1 MDAKRLA
8 EPSRR
13 HLARTEITSKSV
25 ISRIPRWRFETQIR
39 ACHLVVA
46 FRNSVMGECV
56 MEFHPLSPFRSKRG
70 VVRNDLRDPF
80 SSFRTEM
87 DQLVS
92 QFFGNSETPTAFSD
106 FRPSLD
112 VAETDKEITLKVD
125 LPGIDEKDVEL
136 EIEDDIL
143 RLRGE
148 RIEES
153 QESDDERRYTERRYG
168 RFERSMR
175 LPFEPGDGDV
185 KTDFAK
191 GVLSI
196 RIAKP
201 KDAKPSVK
209 RIPIG
214 RAL

>member
-1 MDAKRLA
+1 
-8 EPSRR
+8 
-13 HLARTEITSKSV
+13 
-25 ISRIPRWRFETQIR
+25 
-39 ACHLVVA
+39 
-46 FRNSVMGECV
+46 
-56 MEFHPLSPFRSKRG
+56 MEFHPLSPFRSKRS
-70 VVRNDLRDPF
+70 VRRDDLRDPF
-80 SSFRTEM
+80 SSFRNEM

-92 QFFGNSETPTAFSD
+92 QFFGNTDVPSAFND

-112 VAETDKEITLKVD
+112 VSETEKEITLKVD

-148 RIEES
+148 RVEETKEDS
-153 QESDDERRYTERRYG
+153 DERRYVERRYG

-175 LPFEPGDGDV
+175 LPFEPSDGDV

-191 GVLSI
+191 GVLTVH
-196 RIAKP
+196 IAKP